1 MAILP
6 VTPIDNIVLGTS
18 QADVL
23 NGTVNGDLILAGA
36 GDDTLNGAQRGDVLF
51 GNRGADVVNGGP
63 GNDVLVWTNGDGSD
77 TMDGGPGTDTVV
89 VEGGNAG
96 ETFTLGS
103 GGNDALFQRSSQT
116 AFQLDMQRVEIF
128 DLQSQGGNDRFTVDD
143 LSGSAINQVHFR
155 GGDGADTLNGQNT
168 SPPIVAEGENGADRL
183 TGGSGSDQLHGGNG
197 NDILRG
203 NAGNDW
209 LDGGNGNDTLNGGQG
224 RDVLEGGAGDD
235 TLNGGPG
242 RDAFIIGPNEG
253 NDTIQGFASGQDQ
266 IVMRGFTAP
275 GGAPLTFADVSS
287 HLTVQNGDAV
297 IDLSSF
303 TTGGT
308 AASVTV
314 ANAASSLTQ
323 ADFVFL

>member
-18 QADVL
+18 EADTL
-23 NGTVNGDLILAGA
+23 NGTNNGDLILAGA
-36 GDDTLNGAQRGDVLF
+36 GDDTLNGLQRGDVLF
-51 GNRGADVVNGGP
+51 GNRGADAVNGNQ

-77 TMDGGPGTDTVV
+77 TMDGGQGTDTVV

-96 ETFTLGS
+96 ETFSLGS
-103 GGNDALFQRSSQT
+103 GGNDAEFQRTSQT
-116 AFQLDMQRVEIF
+116 AFQLDIQRVESL

-155 GGDGADTLNGQNT
+155 GGDGADILSGQNT
-168 SPPIVAEGENGADRL
+168 STPIVAEGENGADRL
-183 TGGSGSDQLHGGNG
+183 SGGGGSDQLHGGNG

-209 LDGGNGNDTLNGGQG
+209 LVGGNGNDNLSGGQG

-235 TLNGGPG
+235 QLNGGNG
-242 RDAFIIGPNEG
+242 RDAFVIGPNEG
-253 NDTIQGFASGQDQ
+253 EDTIQNFATGQDV
-266 IVMRGFTAP
+266 IVMRGFSAA
-275 GGAPLTFADVSS
+275 GGDPLTFADV
-287 HLTVQNGDAV
+287 TGAITETGGDTN

-303 TTGGT
+303 ATQGG
-308 AASVTV
+308 AASLTVSNVTG
-314 ANAASSLTQ
+314 LTE